1 MACHTDQEKKMKFWK
16 SWFFQSKIGHA
27 NFAHNSILELSNEL
41 LLVSCSVLLDAHAI
55 FGLIWYTMG
64 LGTSQI
70 CIFRSLMLPSSGSK
84 GYRILLNQGKIGHF
98 LPNFCY
104 SYHVSTYIFECV
116 GLFFENFWKIQI
128 LAQCYK
134 NCKNC
139 PILKF
144 YIPILSKIFHYHEY
158 NNAKMI
164 ETQ

>member
-1 MACHTDQEKKMKFWK
+1 MKEPCQVESSWTTPSIFLLSSGATIKSNSFLEMACHTDQEKKMKFWK

-27 NFAHNSILELSNEL
+27 NFAQNSILELFNEL

-70 CIFRSLMLPSSGSK
+70 CIFRSLMLPSSRSM

-116 GLFFENFWKIQI
+116 GLFFENFWIV
-128 LAQCYK
+128 
-134 NCKNC
+134 C
-139 PILKF
+139 PI
-144 YIPILSKIFHYHEY
+144 
-158 NNAKMI
+158 
-164 ETQ
+164 